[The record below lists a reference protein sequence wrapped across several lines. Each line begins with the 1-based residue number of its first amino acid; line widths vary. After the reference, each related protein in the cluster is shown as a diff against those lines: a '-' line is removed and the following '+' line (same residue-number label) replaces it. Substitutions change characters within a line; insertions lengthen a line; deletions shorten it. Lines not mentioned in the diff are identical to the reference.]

1 MRTGKTKAEHQMT
14 ELYLVR
20 EIIKQHKE
28 IRELRKPVCR
38 MERLKQFIFG
48 K

>member
-28 IRELRKPVCR
+28 IRALKQPRSRWV
-38 MERLKQFIFG
+38 RLKQFILG